1 MSDVRLKVG
10 GRYYT
15 VACADGE
22 EDRLRGLAAQ
32 VDEKVASLGA
42 AASAN
47 EGKNLLFA
55 AIFLADELDEAKRS
69 AKPAAADDSAMT
81 QRLERIADALEKT
94 ADALEAAGQRA

>member
-22 EDRLRGLAAQ
+22 EERLRELATK
-32 VDEKVASLGA
+32 VDEKIAALGT
-42 AASAN
+42 AASGN

-55 AIFLADELDEAKRS
+55 AIFLADELDEAKRT
-69 AKPAAADDSAMT
+69 AAGNTARDDIATQLESLAD
-81 QRLERIADALEKT
+81 RIEKT
-94 ADALEAAGQRA
+94 ANALEAAGERA

>member
-22 EDRLRGLAAQ
+22 EDRLRALAAQ
-32 VDEKVASLGA
+32 VDGKVAALGS
-42 AASAN
+42 AASSN

-55 AIFLADELDEAKRS
+55 AIFLADELDEAKRT
-69 AKPAAADDSAMT
+69 AAAASADDALAR
-81 QRLERIADALEKT
+81 RLERIAGALEKA
-94 ADALEAAGQRA
+94 ADALETAGEQA

>member
-32 VDEKVASLGA
+32 VDEKIASLGS
-42 AASAN
+42 AASTN
-47 EGKNLLFA
+47 EGRNLLFA
-55 AIFLADELDEAKRS
+55 AVFLADELDEAKRS
-69 AKPAAADDSAMT
+69 AKPAADDDAMT
-81 QRLERIADALEKT
+81 RRLERIADALEKT
-94 ADALEAAGQRA
+94 ADALEAAGERA